1 MTIYVEFLVAV
12 AVMAFLVGVLVGL
25 GRREKPL
32 RPVVP
37 MIPYDVQKKKFE
49 ANQKA
54 LQDCMNYSIDVAY
67 QTNGE
72 DR

>member
-1 MTIYVEFLVAV
+1 MVVELFAAV

-32 RPVVP
+32 KPIVP

-49 ANQKA
+49 ADQRA

-67 QTNGE
+67 KIDG
-72 DR
+72 DG

>member
-12 AVMAFLVGVLVGL
+12 AVMAFIVGVLVGL

-32 RPVVP
+32 EPVVP

-49 ANQKA
+49 ADQKA

>member
-1 MTIYVEFLVAV
+1 MTIYVELLVAV

-32 RPVVP
+32 KPVVP

-49 ANQKA
+49 ADQKA

-67 QTNGE
+67 KIDG
-72 DR
+72 DG

>member
-32 RPVVP
+32 KPIVP

-49 ANQKA
+49 ADQRA

>member
-25 GRREKPL
+25 GKREKPL
-32 RPVVP
+32 EPVVP

-49 ANQKA
+49 ADQKA

>member
-49 ANQKA
+49 ADQKA

-67 QTNGE
+67 KIDG
-72 DR
+72 DG

>member
-25 GRREKPL
+25 GRQEKPL

-49 ANQKA
+49 ADQKA

>member
-1 MTIYVEFLVAV
+1 MYVEFLVAV

-32 RPVVP
+32 QPIVP
-37 MIPYDVQKKKFE
+37 MSPYDVQKKKFE
-49 ANQKA
+49 ADQKA
-54 LQDCMNYSIDVAY
+54 LQDCMDYSIDVAY

>member
-1 MTIYVEFLVAV
+1 MYVEFLVAV

-32 RPVVP
+32 EPIVP

-49 ANQKA
+49 ADQKA

-72 DR
+72 DK

>member
-1 MTIYVEFLVAV
+1 MTMVVELFAAV
-12 AVMAFLVGVLVGL
+12 AIIIFLVGVLVGL

-32 RPVVP
+32 EPVVP

>member
-32 RPVVP
+32 EPVVP
-37 MIPYDVQKKKFE
+37 MIPYDVQKKKLE
-49 ANQKA
+49 ADQKA

>member
-1 MTIYVEFLVAV
+1 MVVELFAAV
-12 AVMAFLVGVLVGL
+12 AIIIFLVGVLVGL

-32 RPVVP
+32 EPVVP

-49 ANQKA
+49 ADQKA

-67 QTNGE
+67 KIDG
-72 DR
+72 DG

>member
-25 GRREKPL
+25 GKREKPL
-32 RPVVP
+32 EPVVP

-49 ANQKA
+49 ADQKA

-67 QTNGE
+67 KIDG
-72 DR
+72 DG

>member
-1 MTIYVEFLVAV
+1 MYVEFLVAV

-32 RPVVP
+32 EPIVP

>member
-32 RPVVP
+32 EPIVP

-49 ANQKA
+49 ADQKA

>member
-12 AVMAFLVGVLVGL
+12 AVMAFLIGVLVGL

-32 RPVVP
+32 KPIVP

-49 ANQKA
+49 ADQKA